1 MGVFQGIS
9 QKIQI
14 SFYYKFDES
23 EFQNRKTNFEMKT
36 SREKFKT
43 LPNACDGAVSKN
55 SYPVSAINCF
65 RKSFHLP
72 V

>member
-23 EFQNRKTNFEMKT
+23 EFQNRQTNFEMKT

-43 LPNACDGAVSKN
+43 LPNA
-55 SYPVSAINCF
+55 
-65 RKSFHLP
+65 
-72 V
+72 